1 LQDSASGDLLLAALD
16 ALFSLAPLRKNV
28 LGFTGTGAALSAP
41 KTALYLK
48 RFLGENRS

>member
-1 LQDSASGDLLLAALD
+1 LQDSASGDLLLAALMLCF
-16 ALFSLAPLRKNV
+16 AGAVEKNV